1 MKWISNVMDE
11 YTMWQADMSETAPQN
26 RTANLVP
33 MGFSIQVFYMIKL
46 ATLLIQKTN
55 RSSI

>member
-1 MKWISNVMDE
+1 MKWISNEMDE

-33 MGFSIQVFYMIKL
+33 MGFSIQAFYMIKL

-55 RSSI
+55 RNSI